1 MGRNFLSVDLNSDSI
16 LGEKLTCWDG
26 QGDLDFCGCG
36 FLAKPWASHSLT
48 AARELLFY
56 PREGEKGL
64 EWVLR
69 MELESTWGPGGEQVS
84 PPPDVHVLI
93 LRPVNVLSFM
103 ARGTLQMWLN
113 QGPRDGESVL
123 DCSTWPNQN
132 MDSVQL
138 SSVTQSC
145 PTLCSP
151 MDCSAP
157 GLPVHHQLPEFT
169 QTHVRWVSDVIP
181 TISSS
186 VVPFSS
192 CLPSTFSNCAQRRR
206 DYSRRLVTEMQHHWL
221 QRWSKRTTSR
231 GKWAPLGPETDE
243 ETKVLPWSLQ
253 TGTSPAN
260 TLTLDLYFAE
270 LCNNIFLWS

>member
-1 MGRNFLSVDLNSDSI
+1 MSLKNGAGIHVGPLWWAGVTPTRCPRSDPETHECLIFHGKRNFADVIKSRTSRWRKCS
-16 LGEKLTCWDG
+16 G
-26 QGDLDFCGCG
+26 
-36 FLAKPWASHSLT
+36 
-48 AARELLFY
+48 LF
-56 PREGEKGL
+56 R
-64 EWVLR
+64 
-69 MELESTWGPGGEQVS
+69 
-84 PPPDVHVLI
+84 
-93 LRPVNVLSFM
+93 
-103 ARGTLQMWLN
+103 
-113 QGPRDGESVL
+113 
-123 DCSTWPNQN
+123 WPNQN

-138 SSVTQSC
+138 SSVPQSC

-169 QTHVRWVSDVIP
+169 QTHVCWVSDVIP

-231 GKWAPLGPETDE
+231 GKWAPLGPEMGE